1 MSEHLSNSYL
11 TSAEFERS
19 QKALE
24 RRLDA
29 GFSGIE
35 TRLYRIEN
43 GTTAAAERLA
53 VLEAAKKQTA
63 KKQASWITGAVVL
76 MTVIAEV
83 VRKLVL
89 GD

>member
-53 VLEAAKKQTA
+53 VLEASKKQTA
-63 KKQASWITGAVVL
+63 KKQASWIGAAVVL
-76 MTVIAEV
+76 MTAVAETL
-83 VRKLVL
+83 RHLL
-89 GD
+89 SN